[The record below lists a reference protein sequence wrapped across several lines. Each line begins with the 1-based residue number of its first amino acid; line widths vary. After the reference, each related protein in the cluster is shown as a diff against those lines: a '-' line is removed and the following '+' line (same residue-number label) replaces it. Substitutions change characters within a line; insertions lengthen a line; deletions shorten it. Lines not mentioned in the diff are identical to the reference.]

1 MCNPNKKDRVIPVF
15 FIYNQLILNTM
26 KPQLDT
32 DTVLTIIQMID
43 RRIDF
48 YAKYY
53 PINNDKDYQIAIG
66 KEMALSELQNYLQEY
81 IEGLVTQAENQLGG
95 GE

>member
-1 MCNPNKKDRVIPVF
+1 
-15 FIYNQLILNTM
+15 M

-81 IEGLVTQAENQLGG
+81 IEGLVTQAENNLNAGD
-95 GE
+95 